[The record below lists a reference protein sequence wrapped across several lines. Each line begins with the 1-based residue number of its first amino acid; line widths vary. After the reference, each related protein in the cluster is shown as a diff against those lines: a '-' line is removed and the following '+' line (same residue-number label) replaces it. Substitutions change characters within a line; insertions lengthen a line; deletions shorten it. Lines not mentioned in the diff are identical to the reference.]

1 MTDVTIEQKLSSL
14 ADEALELR
22 SQSSMPGSEATPQE
36 VLNSLLDQRW
46 RADRME
52 AILTEVIRLRGRVG
66 RATAQCKAAADDVW
80 TQALVDA
87 RKSSAKRGDQFEGPR
102 ERYADADLV
111 ALSQRR
117 ELRKAENL
125 LSLADE
131 VSEIMKT
138 ASRGLSDIIQDHRT
152 WLKALQFQSY
162 LEK

>member
-1 MTDVTIEQKLSSL
+1 MTEASIEDHLTL
-14 ADEALELR
+14 LVEEALELR
-22 SQSSMPGSEATPQE
+22 SQSSMPSSEATPQE

-52 AILTEVIRLRGRVG
+52 AINIEVMRIRGRVS
-66 RATAQCKAAADDVW
+66 RATAYCKAAVDDTW

-87 RKSSAKRGDQFEGPR
+87 RKSSARRGDQFEGPR
-102 ERYADADLV
+102 ERYADADLA

-117 ELRKAENL
+117 ELRKAENV

-131 VSEIMKT
+131 VSEIIKT

-152 WLKALQFQSY
+152 WIKALQFQSY